1 MWRRRLTVNGWGR
14 WIGKGAVALDLYKG
28 DVNLV
33 KYRSFTNI
41 SFQLIYPGETLT
53 VLGALAEYAIV
64 E

>member
-1 MWRRRLTVNGWGR
+1 MR
-14 WIGKGAVALDLYKG
+14 WIGKGAVALDFYKW

-41 SFQLIYPGETLT
+41 SFQLFYPEETLT

>member
-1 MWRRRLTVNGWGR
+1 MR
-14 WIGKGAVALDLYKG
+14 WIGKGAVALDLYKW

-41 SFQLIYPGETLT
+41 SFQLFYPGETLT